1 MHRQWEGLLHC
12 HLIKK
17 SSMYDKFVDC
27 YDNYLKNHIEDNFL
41 LINSI
46 KTHTDSACLLKSE
59 NTPLL

>member
-1 MHRQWEGLLHC
+1 
-12 HLIKK
+12 
-17 SSMYDKFVDC
+17 MYDKFVDC